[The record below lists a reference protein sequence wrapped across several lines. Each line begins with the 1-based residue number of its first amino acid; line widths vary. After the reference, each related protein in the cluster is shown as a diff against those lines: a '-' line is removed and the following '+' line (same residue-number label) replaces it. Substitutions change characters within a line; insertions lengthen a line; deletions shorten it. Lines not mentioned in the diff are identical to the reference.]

1 MESHYSKLETGNKK
15 QEMQNKNIF
24 PKWANKV
31 PGIIL
36 GTLSIVVIS
45 AVFIVWYWFSPK
57 HLNVGYQPKQPIP
70 YSHQFHAGEL
80 GIDCRYCHSQ
90 VEKAAHSNIPSSET
104 CLNCHNQIKKNSPHI
119 IKLRKSVANNTPIKW
134 VKVHQLPDYAYFN
147 HSRHV
152 NSGIGCATCHGR
164 VDKMKVVHQAQPLSM
179 GWCLDCHRN
188 PEKYVRPKEYIT
200 KMDYKPEH
208 QIKEGIKLV
217 KEYHLNPKEECST
230 CHR

>member
-1 MESHYSKLETGNKK
+1 
-15 QEMQNKNIF
+15 MQNKNIF
-24 PKWANKV
+24 PKWTNKL
-31 PGIIL
+31 PGILVMGL
-36 GTLSIVVIS
+36 GLTAVSVIVI
-45 AVFIVWYWFSPK
+45 IWYWFSPK
-57 HLNVGYQPKQPIP
+57 HLNVGYQPNQPIP
-70 YSHQFHAGEL
+70 YSHEFHAGEL
-80 GIDCRYCHSQ
+80 GIDCRYCHTQ
-90 VEKAAHSNIPSSET
+90 VEKSAHANIPSSET
-104 CLNCHNQIKKNSPHI
+104 CLNCHDQIKKNSPHI

-164 VDKMKVVHQAQPLSM
+164 VDKMKVVHQTQSLSM

-188 PEKYVRPKEYIT
+188 PEKYVRPKKYIT
-200 KMDYKPEH
+200 KMDYKAEN

-217 KEYHLNPKEECST
+217 KEYHLNPKEDCST